1 MRPSSCQRPGRQHPR
16 VAHGRFAGQDA
27 DGAVTDTLVQNRDV
41 LVIPCWRRPE
51 FLWHCLD
58 NLRRAEGIG
67 DLHVLF
73 RPDRGHDPRIHDV
86 IDEFGPQLGSYEVD
100 VPPRCPY
107 HRGKQS
113 ANVLAGYLRGAARTR
128 RYVFMLEEDV
138 MVARD
143 FLRWHYAVHAAQ
155 PQLFC
160 SIATRNS
167 HRAVPGAADPEAYY
181 VTTLDYCSLG
191 VCFERS
197 VIVQRIAPHV
207 RREYFEDPGGYCQ
220 RHFAGSQVGAGYV
233 EHDGLIR
240 RIQEQQGARRPIAY
254 PFRPRAFHAGYF
266 GYRRRSAINGALS
279 QRIREVGAIIY
290 HVDRAAS
297 GPEFS
302 ADSLPVSLE
311 TPPWKGVRCTARW
324 G

>member
-1 MRPSSCQRPGRQHPR
+1 
-16 VAHGRFAGQDA
+16 VA
-27 DGAVTDTLVQNRDV
+27 DTLTRNRDV

-73 RPDRGHDPRIHDV
+73 RPDRGHDPRNLEV
-86 IDEFGPQLGSYEVD
+86 IDEFGPQLGSFEID
-100 VPPRCPY
+100 VPPHCPY
-107 HRGKQS
+107 RRGKQS
-113 ANVLAGYLRGAARTR
+113 ANVLGGYLRAAATTR
-128 RYVFMLEEDV
+128 RYVFLLEEDV

-143 FLRWHYAVHAAQ
+143 FLRWHYAVQAAQ

-160 SIATRNS
+160 SIAARNTN
-167 HRAVPGAADPEAYY
+167 RAVPEAADPEAYY

-197 VIVQRIAPHV
+197 VIARRIAPHV
-207 RREYFEDPGGYCQ
+207 RREYFEDPAGYCQ
-220 RHFAGSQVGAGYV
+220 QHFSGSKVGAGHV

-240 RIQEQQGARRPIAY
+240 RIQEEHGARRPIAY
-254 PFRPRAFHAGYF
+254 PYRPRAFHAGFF
-266 GYRRRSAINGALS
+266 GYQRRAVINGALS
-279 QRIREVGAIIY
+279 QRIREVGEVIY
-290 HVDRAAS
+290 NVEAMHGAAA

-302 ADSLPVSLE
+302 ADSVPVPLD
-311 TPPWKGVRCTARW
+311 TPPWKSVRCTGRW

>member
-1 MRPSSCQRPGRQHPR
+1 VP
-16 VAHGRFAGQDA
+16 A
-27 DGAVTDTLVQNRDV
+27 TLVQNRDV
-41 LVIPCWRRPE
+41 LIIPCWRRPE

-73 RPDRGHDPRIHDV
+73 RPDRGHDARNLEV
-86 IDEFGPQLGSYEVD
+86 IEEFGPQLGSYEID
-100 VPPRCPY
+100 IPPHCPY
-107 HRGKQS
+107 RRGKQS
-113 ANVLAGYLRGAARTR
+113 ANVLAAYLRAATLTR
-128 RYVFMLEEDV
+128 RYVFMVEEDV

-143 FLRWHYAVHAAQ
+143 FLRWHYAVQAAQ

-160 SIATRNS
+160 SIAARNTN
-167 HRAVPGAADPEAYY
+167 RAVPEAADPEAYY

-197 VIVQRIAPHV
+197 VIVRRIAPHV
-207 RREYFEDPGGYCQ
+207 RREYFEDPGAYCQ
-220 RHFAGSQVGAGYV
+220 QHWSASKVGAAYV

-240 RIQEQQGARRPIAY
+240 RIQEEQGARRPIAY
-254 PFRPRAFHAGYF
+254 PYRPRAFHAGFF
-266 GYRRRSAINGALS
+266 GYQRHSAINGALS
-279 QRIREVGAIIY
+279 QRIREVGETIY
-290 HVDRAAS
+290 SVEAMHAAEA

-302 ADSLPVSLE
+302 ADSVPISLD
-311 TPPWKGVRCTARW
+311 TPPWKSVRCTARW